1 MDKKKKLE
9 LYIHIPFCESKCRYC
24 DFLSASADSG
34 TYRDYVDK
42 LVDEIRAQGGNYTD
56 YQINTVFIGGGTP
69 SILPGVYI
77 SNLMSA
83 VYENF
88 VVEASAEISIECNP
102 GTLDAQKLEYFK
114 QSGINRISLGL
125 QSTVDKE
132 LENLGRIHT
141 YEKFLESYQLV
152 REAGFHNVNI
162 DLMSG
167 LPYQTLESWKS
178 TLKNVVRLKPEHIS
192 AYSLIIEEGTEFA
205 EIYTKE
211 EGKKLLPSESDERKM
226 YKMTADFLQRFGY
239 ERYEISNY
247 ARAGFQSIH
256 NTGYWTGAE
265 YLGMG
270 LGASSY
276 VFKRRFHVEKDIKKY
291 MKIDF
296 KNDITPLYQDIQE
309 LTLEDEMSEFM
320 FLGLRMMKG
329 VSGAEF
335 LSRFDYNIYNVFG
348 EAIQRNKDLGLLVN
362 DGSNIRLTPRG
373 IDLSNRVMSDFLLN

>member
-1 MDKKKKLE
+1 MNEKKKLE
-9 LYIHIPFCESKCRYC
+9 LYLHIPFCESKCKYC
-24 DFLSASADSG
+24 DFLSASADSSVHKA
-34 TYRDYVDK
+34 YVDK
-42 LVDEIRAQGGNYTD
+42 LVEEIRAQGSNYKG
-56 YQINTVFIGGGTP
+56 YQVNTIFIGGGTP
-69 SILPGVYI
+69 SILSGVWV

-83 VYENF
+83 IYESF
-88 VVEASAEISIECNP
+88 VVEASAEATIECNP
-102 GTLDAQKLEYFK
+102 GTLDAEKLSYFK

-125 QSTVDKE
+125 QSAIDEE
-132 LENLGRIHT
+132 LERLGRIHT
-141 YEKFLESYQLV
+141 YDKFLESYQLV

-167 LPYQTLESWKS
+167 LPSQTLESWKT

-205 EIYTKE
+205 RIYNTE
-211 EGKKLLPSESDERKM
+211 EGKKLLPSEAAERKM
-226 YKMTADFLQRFGY
+226 YKMTADFLQKFGY

-247 ARAGFQSIH
+247 AKPGFQSIH

-276 VFKRRFHVEKDIKKY
+276 VFKRRFHVERDIRKY
-291 MKIDF
+291 MAIDF
-296 KNDITPLYQDIQE
+296 ENDITPLYQEVQE

-320 FLGLRMMKG
+320 FLGLRMMRG
-329 VSGAEF
+329 VSGEEF

-348 EAIQRNKDLGLLVN
+348 EAIQRNKDLGLLIN
-362 DGSNIRLTPRG
+362 DGSHIRLTARG
-373 IDLSNRVMSDFLLN
+373 IDLSNRVMSDFILS